1 MITLSLGESLLVIP
15 GVVASTDA
23 HRFQW
28 CALANEMTV

>member
-1 MITLSLGESLLVIP
+1 MILFSLGESLLMIP

-28 CALANEMTV
+28 CALVNEMTI